1 MSPRTYRRVAA
12 SALAALA
19 FIVITGAAVRLT
31 GSGLG
36 CPDWPTCSHDRIVAP
51 LEYHA
56 MVEFL
61 NRTVTGAVS
70 VAVIVAVLGALWRV
84 PRRRDLVWLSFGL
97 VAGVAA
103 QVVLG
108 GLTVIFHLAPP
119 IVMGHFL
126 LSMVLIANAVM
137 LHHRA
142 ARPDSSV
149 PRPRAEP
156 GIRSAAAGMIA
167 LAAVVLV
174 TGTVVTASGPHGGDA
189 EVARLGFFVPDV
201 ARVHGVSVVAF
212 LVVTIA
218 TLLVARRRAAP
229 AVTRSGTV
237 LLVVLLAQAAVGY
250 TQYFLG
256 VPVLLVAIH
265 VAGATAVW
273 VATLRF
279 FLAMHDHT
287 APSAAP
293 AVASAMSV
301 PAVAP

>member
-1 MSPRTYRRVAA
+1 MSPRAYQRVAA
-12 SALAALA
+12 AALGALA
-19 FIVITGAAVRLT
+19 FIVVTGAAVRLT

-36 CPDWPTCSHDRIVAP
+36 CPDWPTCTRDRIVAP

-70 VAVIVAVLGALWRV
+70 VAVVVAVLGALWRV
-84 PRRRDLVWLSFGL
+84 PRRTDLVWLSLGL

-119 IVMGHFL
+119 VVMGHFL
-126 LSMVLIANAVM
+126 LSMVLIANAVV

-142 ARPDSSV
+142 ARPEGWV
-149 PRPRAEP
+149 TRPRAAP
-156 GIRSAAAGMIA
+156 AVRHAAGAMIG
-167 LAAVVLV
+167 LASVVLV

-189 EVARLGFFVPDV
+189 DVARLGFFVPDV
-201 ARVHGVSVVAF
+201 ARVHGVSVVGF
-212 LVVTIA
+212 LAVTIA
-218 TLLVARRRAAP
+218 TLLVARRHAAP
-229 AVTRSGTV
+229 EVTRSGTV
-237 LLVVLLAQAAVGY
+237 LLAVLVGQAAIGY

-256 VPVLLVAIH
+256 VPVVLVALH

-279 FLAMHDHT
+279 FLATHDHR
-287 APSAAP
+287 APTPTPVAGVVDHVPAAAP
-293 AVASAMSV
+293 
-301 PAVAP
+301 